1 MIEPQVILV
10 DKNDQELGTMPKLL
24 AHQQGQLHRAISV
37 FIFDLDGNWVLQQ
50 RAEAKYH
57 SSNLWSNTACSHPLP
72 GENTID
78 AANRRLVEEMGIDC
92 RLEKAFSFIYRAELD
107 NNLIEHELDH
117 VYIGFTS
124 QIPHPNP
131 DEVSA
136 WRLVDYSVLDE
147 DVKENPENYTEWF
160 KLVYNKVNLFASVSK
175 TYLKN

>member
-37 FIFDLDGNWVLQQ
+37 FIFDLDGNWILQQ
-50 RAEAKYH
+50 RAGGKYH

-72 GENTID
+72 GETTID

-107 NNLIEHELDH
+107 NDLIEHELDH
-117 VYIGFTS
+117 VYVGFTS

-136 WRLVDYSVLDE
+136 WRVIDFTLLDG

-160 KLVYNKVNLFASVSK
+160 KLIYNKVNLYASVNK
-175 TYLKN
+175 TFLKN